1 MNFCMERFT
10 KKTSSRLLRK
20 KRLER
25 TMAAFRK
32 AHELKLLPELQYRQL
47 STLLLHR
54 QLLKESLE
62 VADAGVNLFRKSV
75 EMWQVKLE
83 ALISSESHEMAKGFD
98 QAFAYLKPQVC
109 ELGLLHFVLFGTF

>member
-47 STLLLHR
+47 VRTHS
-54 QLLKESLE
+54 
-62 VADAGVNLFRKSV
+62 
-75 EMWQVKLE
+75 
-83 ALISSESHEMAKGFD
+83 
-98 QAFAYLKPQVC
+98 C
-109 ELGLLHFVLFGTF
+109 